1 MCSTIVVFFFG
12 GGEGCVQCTKK
23 DGKDVHCTVHLIPS
37 FFRLKHT
44 MNTVLL
50 TWYIVCR
57 FYELI
62 QIFRLMFMINY
73 N

>member
-1 MCSTIVVFFFG
+1 MCATIVVFFFG
-12 GGEGCVQCTKK
+12 GGRVVYNVQRKME
-23 DGKDVHCTVHLIPS
+23 KDVHCTVHLIPS

-44 MNTVLL
+44 MNTVL
-50 TWYIVCR
+50 YIVCR